1 MFFLAW
7 YTIHILSYSSEEDC
21 LSTTFNLYNIS
32 CALNKSQFKDQKK
45 PGNMRNTVQFILS
58 VLCYILCH
66 SLLCSCVQCSYSQ
79 TIHPGVVKPLKSES
93 LAELCGLMP
102 YSFYGIF
109 LLTVTIHTSKKCDKL
124 PLQFPVCL
132 SLSFFM
138 FILYLQNF
146 SLQKILH
153 YMLSFF
159 TWDSA
164 FNNLQ

>member
-1 MFFLAW
+1 MRLKQVTVQRPKGTRQYEKHCTFYSWCAVLYLMSFLAM
-7 YTIHILSYSSEEDC
+7 
-21 LSTTFNLYNIS
+21 FV
-32 CALNKSQFKDQKK
+32 CA
-45 PGNMRNTVQFILS
+45 
-58 VLCYILCH
+58 
-66 SLLCSCVQCSYSQ
+66 QCSYSQ

-109 LLTVTIHTSKKCDKL
+109 YWQWQSILVKNAIN
-124 PLQFPVCL
+124 CL
-132 SLSFFM
+132 SNFLSAFPYPFLC
-138 FILYLQNF
+138 LYCIQNF